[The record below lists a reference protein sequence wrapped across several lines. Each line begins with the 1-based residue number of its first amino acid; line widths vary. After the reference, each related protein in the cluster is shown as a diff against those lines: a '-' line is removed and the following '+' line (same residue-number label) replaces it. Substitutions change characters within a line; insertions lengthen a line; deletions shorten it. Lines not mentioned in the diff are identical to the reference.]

1 MLLIH
6 KNNYKH
12 IYCRKYTSWLSV
24 YISFPY
30 LFLIGCTGSS
40 LLHAGFLQQR
50 QVRPTLLVAQ
60 VAAPL
65 TMQSQLQEAWL
76 QQLQHMG
83 SGGVAPEV
91 QGSVTVMHRLSCL
104 TAYGIFLDQRLKLC
118 SQGEESRWRRN
129 RTGRSLSLLQIHQ
142 KNNRTV
148 NKVYKT
154 TSDRQQRT
162 SGAQK
167 SSPLSSK
174 GGRTKLLKIKNG
186 HKRTRDGDPSREGSL
201 NRGSFQSPG
210 NPRAGGSGG
219 SFQISEGN
227 LTGRRN

>member
-83 SGGVAPEV
+83 SGVVAPEF
-91 QGSVTVMHRLSCL
+91 QGSVTVTHRLSCL

-118 SQGEESRWRRN
+118 PLHWQVILNYWTTKEVPLF
-129 RTGRSLSLLQIHQ
+129 LSLFAIIWSVVGIMEGGLQKEIQ
-142 KNNRTV
+142 V
-148 NKVYKT
+148 NMLGY
-154 TSDRQQRT
+154 
-162 SGAQK
+162 
-167 SSPLSSK
+167 
-174 GGRTKLLKIKNG
+174 
-186 HKRTRDGDPSREGSL
+186 
-201 NRGSFQSPG
+201 
-210 NPRAGGSGG
+210 
-219 SFQISEGN
+219 
-227 LTGRRN
+227 